1 VGCKWTA
8 SDIHDCVLTED
19 SNTQRVSSMFGHGT
33 FVHGLD
39 PYIQVGAPTF
49 EMTIFFST
57 LNIEPAEEKEPQSI
71 KSIMELIRVIR

>member
-1 VGCKWTA
+1 
-8 SDIHDCVLTED
+8 
-19 SNTQRVSSMFGHGT
+19 MFGHGT